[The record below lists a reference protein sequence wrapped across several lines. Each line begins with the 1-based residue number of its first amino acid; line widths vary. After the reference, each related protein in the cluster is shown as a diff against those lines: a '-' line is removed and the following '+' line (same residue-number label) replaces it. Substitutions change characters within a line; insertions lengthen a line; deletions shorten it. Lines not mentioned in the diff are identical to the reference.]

1 MACSE
6 GWLRYL
12 DNTVAFKSPVEFKR
26 IVFILVFAAAVVGG
40 VFMMIRKLRK
50 DSAPFWK
57 ELLVWIVGLLLMIWW
72 AWFLISGSLVIPF
85 ARSGF
90 RMVVFSVVIMIVVL
104 FFRQGIMGNKEITD
118 LLKPRK
124 KTKEVAK

>member
-1 MACSE
+1 MR
-6 GWLRYL
+6 LL
-12 DNTVAFKSPVEFKR
+12 LK
-26 IVFILVFAAAVVGG
+26 ILAAPLIAA
-40 VFMMIRKLRK
+40 L
-50 DSAPFWK
+50 A
-57 ELLVWIVGLLLMIWW
+57 LLVWLAFFI
-72 AWFLISGSLVIPF
+72 ISGSLTVPLL
-85 ARSGF
+85 RTGF